1 MDLERFEQFKRESDI
16 LIQTSIWLV
25 KEMDKV
31 IEEEFFYDDN
41 PHLDSHEMMDDRIRA
56 MEELQQKC
64 EWEQN
69 AQNIHYQKYID
80 IINSDIL

>member
-41 PHLDSHEMMDDRIRA
+41 PHLDSHELMDDRICR
-56 MEELQQKC
+56 MEELEQRCQ
-64 EWEQN
+64 WESRLQEV
-69 AQNIHYQKYID
+69 HYEEYKD
-80 IINSDIL
+80 IINHD

>member
-41 PHLDSHEMMDDRIRA
+41 PHLDSHELLYYRICR
-56 MEELQQKC
+56 MEELEKRCQ
-64 EWEQN
+64 WESRLQEV
-69 AQNIHYQKYID
+69 HYEEYKD
-80 IINSDIL
+80 IINHD